1 MCKSSNNLFPLALFH
16 FSLSMQLF
24 TGLTFLLSQKQQR
37 SCEFSFWLDPYGY
50 VASIYTNPAYLFWVP
65 GHALMQDLGLW
76 FIKKIKIKQEQTA
89 CHSIRELFS
98 LLMGSCRLMESIL
111 RRRSLNRKRLFSITN
126 VSRVN
131 WTLMYSK
138 SWSNW
143 GILGLKLA
151 FNNLILIYT
160 QCKVVYS
167 SFYNIKNVDYTKLSV
182 SLPFT
187 ILIQN
192 FHYWSPHYPKYV
204 WLQETS
210 IFTPYL

>member
-1 MCKSSNNLFPLALFH
+1 
-16 FSLSMQLF
+16 
-24 TGLTFLLSQKQQR
+24 
-37 SCEFSFWLDPYGY
+37 
-50 VASIYTNPAYLFWVP
+50 
-65 GHALMQDLGLW
+65 MQDLGLW

-111 RRRSLNRKRLFSITN
+111 RRCSLNRKRLFSITN

-192 FHYWSPHYPKYV
+192 FHY
-204 WLQETS
+204 
-210 IFTPYL
+210 